1 MINNNENNNENSAT
15 DIRNKIANLQCSL
28 NSHVSPIG
36 DWKGIKQR
44 EFIDLGLT
52 PPYSAEE
59 MLDYHQKRQAVR
71 DEINSL
77 QAQLEVEE
85 NGESNN

>member
-1 MINNNENNNENSAT
+1 MINNNENLAT
-15 DIRNKIANLQCSL
+15 DIRNQIANLQCEL

-52 PPYSAEE
+52 PPYTAEE
-59 MLDYHQKRQAVR
+59 MKDYHEKRQAVR
-71 DEINSL
+71 NKINEL
-77 QAQLEVEE
+77 QAQLEKEDSVK
-85 NGESNN
+85 